1 MPRRESPVLT
11 DAELRLMEVLW
22 RRPRATVSDVVE
34 AVGEP
39 ALSYSTVLTTLRI
52 LERKGYAAHEEVNR
66 TYFYRPVVARD
77 EAANKDVGHLLSR
90 FFSGKPLDLA
100 VRLVERDRVSRD
112 DLRRLKAL
120 IEQHEANAE

>member
-1 MPRRESPVLT
+1 MARRESPVLT

-22 RRPRATVSDVVE
+22 RRPSATVSDVVE
-34 AVGEP
+34 SVGEP
-39 ALSYSTVLTTLRI
+39 PLSYSTVLTTLRI

-66 TYFYRPVVARD
+66 TYVYRPVVARED
-77 EAANKDVGHLLSR
+77 AANKDVGHVLSR

-100 VRLVERDRVSRD
+100 MRLVERDRVSRD

-120 IEQHEANAE
+120 IEQHEAKAE